1 MQSQVKQIKTM
12 WYKIINEKLKEKG
25 VSVLKMSQDCDI
37 PYSTLHGNLKGES
50 DFSGKNLT
58 KILSYLE
65 IKL

>member
-1 MQSQVKQIKTM
+1 M

-25 VSVLKMSQDCDI
+25 ISILKLSQDCDI
-37 PYSTLHGNLKGES
+37 PYGTLHGNLTGEN

-58 KILSYLE
+58 KILNYLE

>member
-1 MQSQVKQIKTM
+1 M

-25 VSVLKMSQDCDI
+25 ISVLKMSQDCDI
-37 PYSTLHGNLKGES
+37 PYATLHGNLSGAN

-58 KILSYLE
+58 KVLAYLE